1 MPDISDH
8 DIVFIEFNITPCKVK
23 QVPRNIPLHSKANWD
38 TIKTEINNLNT
49 KLHEIA
55 HTTSANDLWN
65 TFKTNL
71 NELVNKH
78 IPHKKLSSKPRTPWV
93 TNKTKTL
100 IKKETNYKKRRKV
113 TTKT

>member
-1 MPDISDH
+1 MPGISDH
-8 DIVFIEFNITPCKVK
+8 DIVFIEFNITPSKVK
-23 QVPRNIPLHSKANWD
+23 QVPRNIPLYNKANWG

-49 KLHEIA
+49 KRHEIA

-100 IKKETNYKKRRKV
+100 MQKRDRLYKK
-113 TTKT
+113 